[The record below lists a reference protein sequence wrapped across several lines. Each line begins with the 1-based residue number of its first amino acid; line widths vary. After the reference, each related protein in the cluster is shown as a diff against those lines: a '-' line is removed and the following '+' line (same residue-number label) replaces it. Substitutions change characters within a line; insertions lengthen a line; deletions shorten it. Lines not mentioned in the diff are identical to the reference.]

1 MLKFFSRLERT
12 RNTVLLFFALF
23 MAASLVFFY
32 APTRDAVQSNLSR
45 SGETAAKVGSD
56 YITVGEV
63 ATQKENLDRMY
74 GGRAGM
80 TASRVLDGLI
90 SQKIIRQESER
101 LGIFASD
108 SEVAAEIREQNKPAE
123 GKTFDQARYE
133 RNVTESYGSV
143 RQYEEMIRN
152 QLSAE
157 KLRVFLTSGVTA
169 SENEVLEDYKK
180 RNTKLDLNFVNVNV
194 SDVSAALNPTDDEL
208 RAYFEQN
215 KKNYFISSPQKKIRY
230 VFVNT
235 AKIGEKLPITD
246 EDLKA
251 EFDKLPED
259 KKLAGVQGQQIVL
272 RVLKP
277 EFDAEVRDKANRLS
291 AEIRAKGPTISE
303 EAFGEIAKGQSEDGR
318 TASNGGK
325 IPGLIRQ
332 NPNNPNDPYQRLI
345 SMKPGEITEAVN
357 FGTSYYIL
365 RRGES
370 VSKPIA
376 DAKKELEVSLRN
388 RKAYSA
394 SAELA
399 QKISAQLSVTKD
411 VEKTAAE
418 FASQANMS
426 AREMVRE
433 TDFVKPGDDV
443 PNIGNSPQFEEGI
456 APLENV
462 NDVGDKIPV
471 KDGFAIPMLVEKKDP
486 RDATFEEVRQKLV
499 EAVKIDQARTKL
511 EEIAKEISAGA
522 ANASAL
528 NAAAQAKGLKAE
540 ESKSFLL
547 GSPLGQR
554 PSAST
559 SDELETALSNLKTGE
574 VTKSPIKVGDSY
586 YIVGVTKREEADM
599 QEFAKQREQ
608 LISQMQMQKRGEV
621 FSEYLGS
628 IRRRMEENGQIKI
641 YKDVVE
647 KIDGTEASDSEE

>member
-547 GSPLGQR
+547 GSPLGQG

-641 YKDVVE
+641 YKEVVE

>member
-388 RKAYSA
+388 RKAYAA

-433 TDFVKPGDDV
+433 TDFVKPGDEV

-547 GSPLGQR
+547 GSPLGQG